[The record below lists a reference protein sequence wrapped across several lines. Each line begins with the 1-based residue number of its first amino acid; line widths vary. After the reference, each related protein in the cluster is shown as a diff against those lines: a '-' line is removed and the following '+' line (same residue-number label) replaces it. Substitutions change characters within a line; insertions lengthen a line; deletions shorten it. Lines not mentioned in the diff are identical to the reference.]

1 MPTRI
6 DIRGYIVSN
15 DDQWIY
21 DWLELE
27 STSPAQV
34 MRAMEEANGDDL
46 EVYINSPGGD
56 VYTGSEIYTALKE
69 YRGNVTVKITGIAA
83 SAASIIAMAGKKV
96 MISPTAQIM
105 IHNVSS
111 VSIGDYRAH
120 AHESDVLKN
129 WNKSI
134 ANAYRLKSGLSE
146 AELLKLM
153 NQETWLT
160 AQEALD
166 KGFVDEI
173 MFDEEGTL
181 RLAASA
187 QVLPRQVIDK
197 IRNEL
202 LKKKGEVN
210 NVNGN
215 QLNQTPAAQA
225 PAAQTVQNVVSAPQA
240 VACASHPAAGTPAVD
255 PVAQERER
263 LRAIDEIAANIDP
276 ELVKEAKYSPNPM
289 TAEELAF
296 RAMKE
301 GKIINSGLFDAA
313 VAANKAAGTDG
324 VQASAL
330 SQNSEKEY
338 DLNNLKDVNA
348 IFAAFAATSQAHRP
362 QNIRRG

>member
-1 MPTRI
+1 MPKRI
-6 DIRGYIVSN
+6 DIKGVIVSN

-21 DWLELE
+21 DWLEIE
-27 STSPAQV
+27 SISPAQV
-34 MRAMEEANGDDL
+34 MRAIEEANGDDL

-56 VYTGSEIYTALKE
+56 VYSGSEIYTVLKE
-69 YRGNVTVKITGIAA
+69 YPGNVTVKIVGIAA
-83 SAASIIAMAGKKV
+83 SAASVIAMAGKRV
-96 MISPTAQIM
+96 LISPTAQIM

-111 VSIGDYRAH
+111 ISIGDYRDH
-120 AHESDVLKN
+120 AHESEVLKG

-134 ANAYRLKSGLSE
+134 ANAYRLKSGMSE
-146 AELLKLM
+146 SELLKLM
-153 NQETWLT
+153 NQEKWLT

-166 KGFVDEI
+166 MGFVDEI
-173 MFDEEGTL
+173 MFDEDGTL

-187 QVLPRQVIDK
+187 QVAQMLPRQVIDK

-210 NVNGN
+210 NMDGN
-215 QLNQTPAAQA
+215 LLNQAVS
-225 PAAQTVQNVVSAPQA
+225 QTIQNVGPVPQA
-240 VACASHPAAGTPAVD
+240 AAGTSKEDSGTPAVD

-276 ELVKEAKYSPNPM
+276 ELVKEAKYGPNPM

-301 GKIINSGLFDAA
+301 GRFINTGLFEQA
-313 VAANKAAGTDG
+313 VAANKAAGTDR
-324 VQASAL
+324 VQAGFQ
-330 SQNSEKEY
+330 SQSTEKEY

-362 QNIRRG
+362 QNVRRGY